1 MPGATPA
8 STILITLFFFARG
21 FRSKTFSGA
30 NEISTTC
37 FPASIIVFNVSYPK
51 NPGTANKTISAG

>member
-1 MPGATPA
+1 M
-8 STILITLFFFARG
+8 LITLFFFARG

-37 FPASIIVFNVSYPK
+37 FPASMIVFNVSYPK